1 MLRQWP
7 SRSSRRPRRHGW
19 PPGKPPV
26 PNIARTFATE
36 PHRYLYRGSDCF
48 RIVAVPSP
56 APSGLPIPYWPS
68 VVVKPDTVRGIQTY
82 YVTLIL
88 DMIFGVFALIVGL
101 SSILIV
107 ASSSAS
113 AIAAAAITGSAV
125 CGLVIVFVINFIVSL
140 MAVIRMHHGA
150 DEYGPQHAANA
161 RRGVLF
167 KWIGT
172 TLSTLAAILVVY
184 LVLAGSSGFLFGGP
198 APSILFVPLLVT
210 VFWTAGV
217 SSKGQM
223 YRFMLRSLQPPET
236 RRWSDIASILI
247 PALGIIGI
255 AVVGSVTI
263 RILALLSNP
272 SIATDPGEASRL
284 FSLLIGGV
292 FLPPGFA
299 LVGYVVFFWIVG
311 KTKDRVSAGLAHLY
325 AAVPAPSAW
334 GYPMPPPGAASV
346 SGTPAAAIPPAPPPP
361 NATASPAAMMTACS
375 RCGFPSSSTA
385 AFCANCGLPL
395 SS

>member
-1 MLRQWP
+1 M
-7 SRSSRRPRRHGW
+7 
-19 PPGKPPV
+19 
-26 PNIARTFATE
+26 
-36 PHRYLYRGSDCF
+36 
-48 RIVAVPSP
+48 PSP
-56 APSGLPIPYWPS
+56 APAGLPVPYWPS
-68 VVVKPDTVRGIQTY
+68 VVVKPDTIRGIQTY

-101 SSILIV
+101 SAILITV
-107 ASSSAS
+107 TNPAS
-113 AIAAAAITGSAV
+113 AIAAAAITGSAA

-150 DEYGPQHAANA
+150 DEYGPEHAMNA

-184 LVLAGSSGFLFGGP
+184 LFLAGSSLLFGGP
-198 APSILFVPLLVT
+198 APAVLYVPLLVT

-223 YRFMLRSLQPPET
+223 YRFMIRSLQPPET
-236 RRWSDIASILI
+236 RRWSDLASFLI
-247 PALGIIGI
+247 PALGAIGI

-272 SIATDPGEASRL
+272 SLATDPGETSRL
-284 FSLLIGGV
+284 FTLLVGGV

-299 LVGYVVFFWIVG
+299 LLGYVVFFWIVG
-311 KTKDRVSAGLAHLY
+311 KTKARVTAGLSHLY
-325 AAVPAPSAW
+325 ASVPPPASWAYPM
-334 GYPMPPPGAASV
+334 PMPPPGAA
-346 SGTPAAAIPPAPPPP
+346 TAAATAPAPVSPGAPLD
-361 NATASPAAMMTACS
+361 ATAPSPSTSTTCS
-375 RCGFPSSSTA
+375 RCGFPSPTTA
-385 AFCANCGLPL
+385 AFCANCGVPL